1 MRRVICIGAGQLST
15 KKANNRINRRN
26 QYLNYGLL
34 SLASVLRRSGL
45 TPVVIHGHFS
55 SPTETLETA
64 RNCGLA
70 DSDLPILLSVPSFY
84 AVAWARAFI
93 LEAKALSPSRKV
105 IVGGRWVVGDQPE
118 LLKAI
123 LPEADLVVPGLAE
136 ERIVELI
143 TGARSIRFS
152 QSPSGSNS
160 ASVLDYSLLHR
171 RERYQPSIE
180 VARGCGMGCSFCQE
194 RDDRLQPLKSPD
206 ILAEELQSTLLDD
219 ALIEMT
225 PYFETSMFVPNERW
239 GDGLRAAFDRREMR
253 VKWRSEARVDTLKPS
268 LIPALAATGLSVI
281 DLGLESASPGQ
292 LLRMRKTRDPARYL
306 DRASRLLND
315 CAENKVKV
323 KVNILL
329 YAGENEDT
337 IAETLDWL
345 DRHRECIYGVSVSP
359 VIVFGWPHEA
369 DAYLNSLAQYGA
381 TRDHSPC
388 AGVTHIKLSKHVNF
402 EDSLE
407 LARMISRRFMSA
419 DRYYA
424 LKSFSYFPRDYR
436 FKDFLAD
443 MVHEADS
450 HSFSTECLGGCPK
463 EVMGLPSHALHTD
476 PMDCQVS

>member
-45 TPVVIHGHFS
+45 TPVVIHGHSS

-64 RNCGLA
+64 RGYGLA
-70 DSDLPILLSVPSFY
+70 ESDLPISLSVPSFY
-84 AVAWARAFI
+84 AEAWARAFI
-93 LEAKALSPSRKV
+93 LEAKALLPSRTV
-105 IVGGRWVVGDQPE
+105 IVGGGWVVGNRPE
-118 LLKAI
+118 LLKAM

-136 ERIVELI
+136 ERIAELI

-152 QSPSGSNS
+152 QSPNGSNS
-160 ASVLDYSLLHR
+160 PSVLDYSLLHR

-180 VARGCGMGCSFCQE
+180 IARGCGMGCSFCQE

-206 ILAEELQSTLLDD
+206 TLAEELQSTLLDD
-219 ALIEMT
+219 
-225 PYFETSMFVPNERW
+225 
-239 GDGLRAAFDRREMR
+239 
-253 VKWRSEARVDTLKPS
+253 
-268 LIPALAATGLSVI
+268 
-281 DLGLESASPGQ
+281 
-292 LLRMRKTRDPARYL
+292 
-306 DRASRLLND
+306 
-315 CAENKVKV
+315 CAETKIKVKA
-323 KVNILL
+323 NILL

-359 VIVFGWPHEA
+359 VIVFGWPNEA
-369 DAYLNSLAQYGA
+369 DAYLNSLAQFGA

-388 AGVTHIKLSKHVNF
+388 AGVTHIKLSEHVNF

-419 DRYYA
+419 DRHYA

-443 MVHEADS
+443 MVHETDS

-463 EVMGLPSHALHTD
+463 EVMGLSSHALRTD